1 MAGDFSTLYRLQG
14 DQYVAG
20 CPVVVRAGA
29 LLKHEP
35 SKQLIGQQSWNPSR
49 PSPSRMSLS
58 V

>member
-35 SKQLIGQQSWNPSR
+35 SKQLIG
-49 PSPSRMSLS
+49 
-58 V
+58 